1 MLAVDMVYVNVGSA
15 FVTTIGEWDFRMT
28 LVIVLTGYALSNLLG
43 LILQM
48 LMAYITNM
56 LSVLAKEFA
65 IVELENVNVFPGM
78 KEKVAR
84 EHLVQTIVL
93 VMELVNT
100 FKIFLLEVLHSI
112 ILAWLISLMKAK
124 HSPTAIGMPRKLVVV
139 FVTLSMAM

>member
-1 MLAVDMVYVNVGSA
+1 MLAVDMVCVNVDSA
-15 FVTTIGEWDFRMT
+15 FATTIGEWDFRMT
-28 LVIVLTGYALSNLLG
+28 LVIVLTGFALSNSLG

-48 LMAYITNM
+48 LMAYITNT
-56 LSVLAKEFA
+56 LSVPAKEFV
-65 IVELENVNVFPGM
+65 IVELENANVFPVM

-100 FKIFLLEVLHSI
+100 FKILLLEVVHLIMTQWLTSLVTVKLSHTI
-112 ILAWLISLMKAK
+112 IG
-124 HSPTAIGMPRKLVVV
+124 TPRKLVVV